1 MRREEPLSADHDDR
15 RERILVTG
23 ATGCVGHRLVRSLL
37 ERGSSELS
45 LVVREPSRLAPDAR
59 AHRRV
64 RVIASDLRSAD
75 WRAGSLGGMATV
87 VLAHTSWGEH
97 AFETNVD
104 ATLAIVDAL
113 DADPRPHI
121 VYFSTASILASD
133 GSLLAEAGTFGT
145 PYIRSKLAATRAL
158 LARDDLAV
166 TIIYPTLVAGG
177 GGDGPPSHLDRLL
190 REVALR
196 DGLLRFVSADAS
208 FHIAH
213 ATDIARVTARA
224 VADPPAPGHPRQL
237 VLGGPP
243 VSADAMA
250 DALLAVRGRR
260 RLARVP
266 ITGALAELLI
276 RVFRV
281 RLAPWDRYCLATRH
295 FTYDHVTAPA
305 SFGDAPAF
313 DSLEALIA
321 ASLAG

>member
-1 MRREEPLSADHDDR
+1 MRREEPLSADDERPRDR
-15 RERILVTG
+15 VLVTG
-23 ATGCVGHRLVRSLL
+23 ATGCVGHRLVRALL
-37 ERGSSELS
+37 ARESSELL

-64 RVIASDLRSAD
+64 RMILSDLRAMD
-75 WRAGSLGGMATV
+75 WRGESLGGVETV

-104 ATLAIVDAL
+104 ATLAVVDAL
-113 DADPRPHI
+113 ETDRRPHV

-133 GSLLAEAGTFGT
+133 GSLLTEAGTFGT
-145 PYIRSKLAATRAL
+145 PYIRSKLTATRAL

-190 REVALR
+190 REVARR
-196 DGLLRFVSADAS
+196 DWLLRFVSADAS
-208 FHIAH
+208 FHVAH
-213 ATDIARVTARA
+213 AADIARVTARA

-250 DALLAVRGRR
+250 DALLSVRGRR
-260 RLARVP
+260 RLAKVP

-295 FTYDHVTAPA
+295 FTYDRVTAPA
-305 SFGDAPAF
+305 SFGDPPAF

-321 ASLAG
+321 ASLGD